1 MNTNLPFK
9 APGLKSLHDS
19 ALSLYTWIAPEKLP
33 IQQLRTKQ
41 YSMYIYVH
49 CESALK
55 KSMLGIRQRRIYLIS
70 LLNLFHSSGTIL
82 FYYAYGIMWEYS
94 FFHLRFYIRYLFV
107 QLWCKQGIQLSRLPI
122 NYLNKTHLYIIS

>member
-1 MNTNLPFK
+1 MNQNRIKDELLQTGTSVQAHISKQTFWGVSVYCN
-9 APGLKSLHDS
+9 
-19 ALSLYTWIAPEKLP
+19 
-33 IQQLRTKQ
+33 QKQ

-82 FYYAYGIMWEYS
+82 FYYAYGIM
-94 FFHLRFYIRYLFV
+94 
-107 QLWCKQGIQLSRLPI
+107 
-122 NYLNKTHLYIIS
+122 

>member
-9 APGLKSLHDS
+9 APGLKSSHDS

-41 YSMYIYVH
+41 YSMYIYFH

-55 KSMLGIRQRRIYLIS
+55 KSSLPFLEKKIIQKPKIS
-70 LLNLFHSSGTIL
+70 TSKHNTKD
-82 FYYAYGIMWEYS
+82 Y
-94 FFHLRFYIRYLFV
+94 
-107 QLWCKQGIQLSRLPI
+107 
-122 NYLNKTHLYIIS
+122 N